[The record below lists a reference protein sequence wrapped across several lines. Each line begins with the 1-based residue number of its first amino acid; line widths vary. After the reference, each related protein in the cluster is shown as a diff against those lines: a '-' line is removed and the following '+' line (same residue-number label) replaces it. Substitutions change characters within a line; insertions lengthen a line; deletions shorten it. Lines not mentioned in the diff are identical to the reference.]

1 MRLFSAC
8 SVLTIMAG
16 KGAGKADVDWVA
28 AIGCLVVPVCA
39 VEAIEII
46 NSKMN
51 RRVNFTRYF
60 LMQTKVLHS
69 TDHA

>member
-1 MRLFSAC
+1 
-8 SVLTIMAG
+8 MAG
-16 KGAGKADVDWVA
+16 RGAGKPDVDWVV
-28 AIGCLVVPVCA
+28 AIGCLVEPVCA
-39 VEAIEII
+39 VEAIEIS